1 MMEFVTDFMNE
12 WFEEH
17 DTLIKIKIIWYRFK
31 NSRQYINSIRGKN
44 KHDYFLYS
52 TFMDCMKKEKTYKKH
67 WKYGHCLLGA
77 LKDRNGD
84 LCDFIEQ

>member
-1 MMEFVTDFMNE
+1 MEFVNDLINE
-12 WFEEH
+12 WFVDN
-17 DTLIKIKIIWYRFK
+17 DTLIKIKVIWYRFK
-31 NSRQYINSIRGKN
+31 NSSQYINSIRDKN
-44 KHDYFLYS
+44 KHDDFKYS
-52 TFMDCMKKEKTYKKH
+52 IFMDIMKKHTSYKKH